1 MNLIG
6 SLFID
11 HKLPPFDPLAHIKR
25 KGDHIWNLK
34 HYQNNVNINIQSIA
48 K

>member
-25 KGDHIWNLK
+25 KGDHNLEFETPSKQCEYK
-34 HYQNNVNINIQSIA
+34 HTKYS
-48 K
+48 